1 MSFFNFSEKVTKA
14 SEQALAKAKKMFDEI
29 DEISEYNQQKV
40 LSAFINNRVAE
51 ADFNGST
58 GYGYG
63 DRGRDKLDAIYAET
77 FGAEDAMVRH
87 SFTCGTHTLTVA
99 LFGVL
104 RPGDLMLCVTGT
116 PYDTILPTIGISG
129 ESNIGSLKDF
139 GVKYA
144 EVPMNEKGSP
154 DLPAIKEAL
163 KMKPKMVYIQRSR
176 GYAVRPSLSV
186 NEIKEICALVHS
198 ECDAIV
204 MVDNC
209 YGEFTE
215 KLEPTQVGT
224 DLMAGSL
231 IKNPGGSIARTG
243 GYICGRK
250 DLVELCSYRATT
262 PGLGKEV
269 GCSLNENRNMY
280 MGFFNSPNVTANAL
294 KTAVFAAALFEQ
306 FGFEVSPKSD
316 EKRHDIIQT
325 VVLRSPEALCKFC
338 EGIQAGAP
346 VDSYVTPEPWDMPG
360 YDDKVIMAAG
370 AFILGASI
378 ELSADGPLREPYAAW
393 MQGGITFPTG
403 KTAVMMAAQKM
414 EEAGLI

>member
-1 MSFFNFSEKVTKA
+1 MSFFNFSEKVTSA
-14 SEQALAKAKKMFDEI
+14 SAAALKTAEKQFARI
-29 DEISEYNQQKV
+29 DEINEYNQQKV
-40 LSAFINNRVAE
+40 LSAFINNKVSE
-51 ADFNGST
+51 TDFGGST

-63 DRGRDKLDAIYAET
+63 DAGRDKLDAIYAEV

-87 SFTCGTHTLTVA
+87 TFTCGTHTLTTA

-104 RPGDLMLCVTGT
+104 RPGDIMLCVTGT
-116 PYDTILPTIGISG
+116 PYDTILPAIGIKG
-129 ESNIGSLKDF
+129 EGNMGSLKDF
-139 GVKYA
+139 GVEYA
-144 EVPMNEKGSP
+144 QVDMNEQGIP

-163 KMKPKMVYIQRSR
+163 KMKPRMVYIQRSR

-186 NEIKEICALVHS
+186 DCIREICDLVHAES
-198 ECDAIV
+198 DAIV

-215 KLEPTQVGT
+215 KLEPTQVGA

-269 GCSLNENRNMY
+269 GCTLSENRNMY
-280 MGFFNSPNVTANAL
+280 MGFFNSPNVTASAL

-306 FGFEVSPKSD
+306 FGFEVSPGSD
-316 EKRHDIIQT
+316 EIRHDIIQT
-325 VVLRSPEALCKFC
+325 VVLKSPEALCRFC

-403 KTAVMMAAQKM
+403 KTAVMMAAQRM